1 MTRTVCGHENSEF
14 TQNLKAFAD
23 RRERQGFIL
32 VSAADLSVLLTKSD
46 YKVRFKK
53 VNEGNE

>member
-1 MTRTVCGHENSEF
+1 MTRTVCDHENSEF

-32 VSAADLSVLLTKSD
+32 VPAADLFVLLAKAD
-46 YKVRFKK
+46 YKVQFKK
-53 VNEGNE
+53 VNDGNE